1 MQDNT
6 FPSRTPNIVD
16 QVADSASH
24 VIHNTQQAA
33 DNALGGLD
41 HKVQALRQ
49 QAAPRLDRASE
60 RASEIVQQGAQSV
73 RDTTRRLREQA
84 VHVSAGTRQY
94 VRDEPVKSVLIA
106 AAAGALLMGLVSL
119 LARPGR

>member
-6 FPSRTPNIVD
+6 FQSRTPNIVD
-16 QVADSASH
+16 QVADSASQA
-24 VIHNTQQAA
+24 IHSTQRAA
-33 DNALGGLD
+33 DQTLGGLD
-41 HKVQALRQ
+41 HKVQELRQ

-60 RASEIVQQGAQSV
+60 RATAIAQQGAQSV
-73 RDTTRRLREQA
+73 RDTTGRLREQA
-84 VHVSAGTRQY
+84 AHVSEETRQY

-106 AAAGALLMGLVSL
+106 AAAGALLMGLFSL